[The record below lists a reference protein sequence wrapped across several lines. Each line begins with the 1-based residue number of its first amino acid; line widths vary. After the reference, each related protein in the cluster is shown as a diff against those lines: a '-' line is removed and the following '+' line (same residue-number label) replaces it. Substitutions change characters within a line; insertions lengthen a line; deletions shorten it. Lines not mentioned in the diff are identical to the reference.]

1 MLDLRAV
8 VADFEGFERRLARR
22 GEAAAAALAP
32 VKPLAARRRE
42 LNLQLEGQ
50 KKQQSEANAK
60 IRELMKT
67 DKAAGEKARADL
79 RLLGDAVKATEAE
92 LATIEAELER
102 LLLLVP
108 NPPHE
113 SVPDGKDEHDNVVV
127 RSWGEK
133 PSYGFQPKAHWDLG
147 EALGILEWQQAAKLS
162 GSRFTILKGAGAR
175 LERAIA
181 AFFLDVHRERGY
193 LEVLPP
199 YLVTGETM
207 TGTGQL
213 PKFEDDLFKTTNEP
227 PLYLIPT
234 AEVPVTNMHRDEI
247 FEAGQLPISYCAWT
261 PCFRAEA
268 GSAGRDT
275 RGIIRQHQFHKV
287 ELVKLAKAEESYAEH
302 ERMVEDACEVLR
314 RLGLHH
320 RVSLLCAGDMGFG
333 ATKTYDLE
341 VWCPGQDAYR
351 EISSVSNC
359 EDFQARRIRV
369 RYRGENGK
377 PRLAHTL
384 NGSGVAVGRTVV
396 AILENYQ
403 QADGTVLVPEAL
415 RPYLGGL
422 ERIEAQQFPRGVE
435 R

>member
-1 MLDLRAV
+1 MLDLKAV
-8 VADFEGFERRLARR
+8 VADFDSFERRLARR

-42 LNLQLEGQ
+42 LNVLLEKQ
-50 KKQQSEANAK
+50 KREQSEANSR

-79 RLLGDAVKATEAE
+79 RALGDAVKKSEAE
-92 LATIEAELER
+92 LTQVEQEIER

-113 SVPDGKDEHDNVVV
+113 SVPDGKDEKDNVEV
-127 RSWGEK
+127 RRWGEK
-133 PSYGFQPKAHWDLG
+133 KDLGFPAKPHWELG
-147 EALGILEWQQAAKLS
+147 EALGVLEWQQAAKLS
-162 GSRFTILKGAGAR
+162 GSRFTIYKGAAAK
-175 LERAIA
+175 LERALA
-181 AFFLDVHRERGY
+181 AFFLDVHTSRGY
-193 LEVLPP
+193 TEVLPP
-199 YLVTGETM
+199 YLVTRETM

-213 PKFEDDLFKTTNEP
+213 PKFEEDAFKTTTEP
-227 PLYLIPT
+227 PMYLIPT

-247 FEAGQLPISYCAWT
+247 FEAGALPISYCSWT

-268 GSAGRDT
+268 GAAGRDT
-275 RGIIRQHQFHKV
+275 RGLIRQHQFHKV

-302 ERMVEDACEVLR
+302 EKMVEDACEVLR
-314 RLGLHH
+314 RLGLVH
-320 RVSLLCAGDMGFG
+320 RVVLLCAGDTGF
-333 ATKTYDLE
+333 ASAKTYDLE
-341 VWCPGQDAYR
+341 VWCPGQGAWK

-369 RYRGENGK
+369 RYRGEGGK

-384 NGSGVAVGRTVV
+384 NGSGVAIGRTVV
-396 AILENYQ
+396 AIMEQYQ
-403 QADGTVLVPEAL
+403 QADGSVTVPEVL
-415 RPYLGGL
+415 RPYMGGL
-422 ERIEAQQFPRGVE
+422 ERIVAQKFPRGVE

>member
-1 MLDLRAV
+1 MLDLKAV
-8 VADFEGFERRLARR
+8 AADFDTFERRLARR
-22 GEAAAAALAP
+22 GEKAAQALAP
-32 VKPLAARRRE
+32 VRPLLLRRRE
-42 LNLQLEGQ
+42 LNVLLEKQ
-50 KKQQSEANAK
+50 KKEQGEANAR
-60 IRELMKT
+60 IRELAKT
-67 DKAAGEKARADL
+67 DKGAVEGARASL
-79 RLLGDAVKATEAE
+79 RAMGDAVKKSEAE
-92 LATIEAELER
+92 LAEVEAEVER

-113 SVPDGKDEHDNVVV
+113 SVPDGKDEHDNQVV
-127 RSWGEK
+127 RTRGEK
-133 PSYGFQPKAHWDLG
+133 QAYAFTPKPHWELG
-147 EALGILEWQQAAKLS
+147 EALGVFEWGQAAKLS
-162 GSRFTILKGAGAR
+162 GARFTISKGAGAK

-181 AFFLDVHRERGY
+181 AFFLDVHGARGY
-193 LEVLPP
+193 REILPP
-199 YLVTGETM
+199 YLVTGQTM
-207 TGTGQL
+207 AGTGQL
-213 PKFEDDLFKTTNEP
+213 PKFEEDLFKTTNTP

-234 AEVPVTNMHRDEI
+234 AEVPVTNLHRDEI
-247 FEAGQLPISYCAWT
+247 FEADALPISYCAWT

-287 ELVKLAKAEESYAEH
+287 ELVTLTTAEESWAEH
-302 ERMVEDACEVLR
+302 EKMVDDACEVLR

-320 RVSLLCAGDMGFG
+320 RVTLLCAGDMGFSS
-333 ATKTYDLE
+333 AKTYDVE

-359 EDFQARRIRV
+359 EDFQARRMRL
-369 RYRGENGK
+369 RYRDEKGK

-403 QADGTVLVPEAL
+403 QADGSVLVPEAL
-415 RPYLGGL
+415 RPYMGGL
-422 ERIEAQQFPRGVE
+422 ERITKQEFPRGVE

>member
-1 MLDLRAV
+1 MLDLKAV
-8 VADFEGFERRLARR
+8 AQDFETFERRLARR
-22 GEAAAAALAP
+22 GEKAREALAP
-32 VKPLAARRRE
+32 ARPLLQRRRE
-42 LNLQLEGQ
+42 LNVLLEKQ
-50 KKQQSEANAK
+50 KKEQSEANAK
-60 IRELMKT
+60 IRELAKT
-67 DKAAGEKARADL
+67 DKGAVEGARASL
-79 RLLGDAVKATEAE
+79 RALGDAVKASEAE
-92 LATIEAELER
+92 LAQIEGELDR

-113 SVPDGKDEHDNVVV
+113 SVPDGADEHANVVV

-133 PSYGFQPKAHWDLG
+133 KALGFAPKPHWDLG
-147 EALGILEWQQAAKLS
+147 EALGVFEWGQAAKLS
-162 GSRFTILKGAGAR
+162 GARFTISKGAGAK

-181 AFFLDVHRERGY
+181 AFFLDVHGSRGY
-193 LEVLPP
+193 REILPP
-199 YLVTGETM
+199 YLVTAETM

-213 PKFEDDLFKTTNEP
+213 PKFEEDAFKTTNTP

-234 AEVPVTNMHRDEI
+234 AEVPVTNMHRDEV
-247 FEAGQLPISYCAWT
+247 FEADALPISYCAWS

-287 ELVKLAKAEESYAEH
+287 ELVKITKAEESYAEH
-302 ERMVEDACEVLR
+302 EKMVDDACEVLR

-320 RVSLLCAGDMGFG
+320 RVTLLCTGDMGFSSS
-333 ATKTYDLE
+333 KTYDIE
-341 VWCPGQDAYR
+341 VWCPGQDCYR

-369 RYRGENGK
+369 RYRGEGGK

-396 AILENYQ
+396 AILEQYQ
-403 QADGTVLVPEAL
+403 QADGSVVVPEAL

-422 ERIEAQQFPRGVE
+422 ERIVPEQFPRGVE

>member
-1 MLDLRAV
+1 MLDLKAV
-8 VADFEGFERRLARR
+8 AADFESFERRLARR
-22 GEAAAAALAP
+22 GEKAAAALAP
-32 VKPLAARRRE
+32 VKPLALRRRE
-42 LNLQLEGQ
+42 LNVAIEKQ
-50 KKQQSEANAK
+50 KKEQSEANAR
-60 IRELMKT
+60 IRELAKT
-67 DKAAGEKARADL
+67 DKSAVEGARASL
-79 RLLGDAVKATEAE
+79 RALGDAVKKTEAE
-92 LATIEAELER
+92 LAEVEAELER

-108 NPPHE
+108 NPPAD

-133 PSYGFQPKAHWDLG
+133 KAYDFQPKPHWDVG
-147 EALGILEWQQAAKLS
+147 EALGIFEWPQAAKLS
-162 GSRFTILKGAGAR
+162 GARFTISKGAGAK

-181 AFFLDVHRERGY
+181 AFFLDVHGSRGY
-193 LEVLPP
+193 REILPP

-213 PKFEDDLFKTTNEP
+213 PKFEEDLFKTTNTP
-227 PLYLIPT
+227 PMYLIPT

-247 FEAGQLPISYCAWT
+247 FEADALPISYCSWT

-287 ELVKLAKAEESYAEH
+287 ELVKFAKAEESMGEL
-302 ERMVEDACEVLR
+302 EKMVDDACEVLR

-320 RVSLLCAGDMGFG
+320 RVSLLCTGDMGFSS
-333 ATKTYDLE
+333 AKTYDIE

-351 EISSVSNC
+351 EISSCSNC
-359 EDFQARRIRV
+359 EDFQARRIKV
-369 RYRGENGK
+369 RYRGEGGK

-396 AILENYQ
+396 AVLEQYQ
-403 QADGTVLVPEAL
+403 QADGSVLVPEPL

-422 ERIEAQQFPRGVE
+422 ERIVPEQFPKGVE

>member
-1 MLDLRAV
+1 MLDLKAV
-8 VADFEGFERRLARR
+8 AQDFETFERRLARR
-22 GEAAAAALAP
+22 GEKAREALAP
-32 VKPLAARRRE
+32 VRPLAQRRRE
-42 LNLQLEGQ
+42 LNVLLEKQ
-50 KKQQSEANAK
+50 KKEQSEANAK
-60 IRELMKT
+60 IRELAKT
-67 DKAAGEKARADL
+67 DKGAVEGARASL
-79 RLLGDAVKATEAE
+79 RALGDAVKASEAE
-92 LATIEAELER
+92 LAQVEGELER

-113 SVPDGKDEHDNVVV
+113 SVPEGADEHANVVV

-133 PSYGFQPKAHWDLG
+133 KEYGFAPKPHWDLG
-147 EALGILEWQQAAKLS
+147 EALGVFEWGQAAKLS
-162 GSRFTILKGAGAR
+162 GARFTISKGAGAK

-181 AFFLDVHRERGY
+181 AFFLDVHGSRGY
-193 LEVLPP
+193 REILPP
-199 YLVTGETM
+199 YLVTAETM

-213 PKFEDDLFKTTNEP
+213 PKFEEDAFKTTNTP

-234 AEVPVTNMHRDEI
+234 AEVPVTNMHRDEV
-247 FEAGQLPISYCAWT
+247 FEAEALPISYCSWS

-287 ELVKLAKAEESYAEH
+287 ELVKITKAEESYAEH
-302 ERMVEDACEVLR
+302 EKMVDDACEVLR

-320 RVSLLCAGDMGFG
+320 RVTLLCTGDMGFSS
-333 ATKTYDLE
+333 AKTYDIE
-341 VWCPGQDAYR
+341 VWCPGQDCFR

-369 RYRGENGK
+369 RYRGEGGK

-396 AILENYQ
+396 AILEQYQ
-403 QADGTVLVPEAL
+403 QADGSVVVPEAL

-422 ERIEAQQFPRGVE
+422 ERIVPEQFPRGVE

>member
-1 MLDLRAV
+1 MLDLKAV
-8 VADFEGFERRLARR
+8 AADFETFERRLARR
-22 GEAAAAALAP
+22 GEKAAQTLAP
-32 VKPLAARRRE
+32 VRPLARRRRE
-42 LNLQLEGQ
+42 LNVELERQ
-50 KKQQSEANAK
+50 KRELGEANARIK
-60 IRELMKT
+60 ELART
-67 DKAAGEKARADL
+67 DRSAVEGARASM
-79 RLLGDAVKATEAE
+79 RALGDAVRRSEGELAEVEAE
-92 LATIEAELER
+92 IER

-113 SVPDGKDEHDNVVV
+113 SVPDGKDETSNVVV
-127 RSWGEK
+127 RTWGEPRK
-133 PSYGFQPKAHWDLG
+133 YDFEPKAHWDLG
-147 EALGILEWQQAAKLS
+147 EALGIFEWAQAAKLS
-162 GSRFTILKGAGAR
+162 GARFTISKGAGAR
-175 LERAIA
+175 LERALV
-181 AFFLDVHRERGY
+181 AFFLDVHTSRGY
-193 LEVLPP
+193 LEILPP

-213 PKFEDDLFKTTNEP
+213 PKFEEDLFKTTTTP

-247 FEAGQLPISYCAWT
+247 FEAGALPISYAAFT

-287 ELVKLAKAEESYAEH
+287 ELVKFAPAEQSHAEL
-302 ERMVEDACEVLR
+302 EKMVDDACEVLR

-320 RVSLLCAGDMGFG
+320 RVSLLCAGDMGFSS
-333 ATKTYDLE
+333 AKTYDLE
-341 VWCPGQDAYR
+341 VWCPGQKCYR

-369 RYRGENGK
+369 RYRGEGGK

-396 AILENYQ
+396 AILEQYQ
-403 QADGTVLVPEAL
+403 EKDGTVVVPEAL
-415 RPYLGGL
+415 RPYMGGM
-422 ERIEAQQFPRGVE
+422 ERIVPQAFPRGVE